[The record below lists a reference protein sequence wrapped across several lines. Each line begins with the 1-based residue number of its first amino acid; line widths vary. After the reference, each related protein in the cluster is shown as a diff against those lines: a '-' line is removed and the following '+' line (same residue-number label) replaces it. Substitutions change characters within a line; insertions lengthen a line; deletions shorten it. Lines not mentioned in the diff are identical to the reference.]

1 MYKHTLLIYNGF
13 GSRRCLLSRLSRFRT
28 ALERPF
34 NNQFHTAS
42 HQLPF
47 SGMILGCLLFFLI
60 GFDVFTLPL
69 MQICQE
75 VYFLFF
81 PINFFKRDAKEW
93 EGISGLVSEPCN
105 SKAFGKLLKAFK
117 KISNSLR
124 SDSEIFLNNA
134 TSQIPR
140 ITMNPQMRP
149 KSLPIPSLCTDKL
162 TYIPFSTAC
171 RIACFLHHRRRLI

>member
-60 GFDVFTLPL
+60 GFDVFTLP
-69 MQICQE
+69 
-75 VYFLFF
+75 
-81 PINFFKRDAKEW
+81 R
-93 EGISGLVSEPCN
+93 
-105 SKAFGKLLKAFK
+105 
-117 KISNSLR
+117 
-124 SDSEIFLNNA
+124 
-134 TSQIPR
+134 
-140 ITMNPQMRP
+140 
-149 KSLPIPSLCTDKL
+149 
-162 TYIPFSTAC
+162 
-171 RIACFLHHRRRLI
+171 